1 MTSRS
6 RNQYHYA
13 VRRLKLDSRLIRA
26 KKLLEASVNGDAEL
40 LKEMK
45 AISRG
50 RGCKEELP
58 EHVAGADGQDGIV
71 EKFREV
77 YQTLYNSAGSV
88 TLAQLVVGNWGVSSG
103 GDENFW

>member
-1 MTSRS
+1 
-6 RNQYHYA
+6 
-13 VRRLKLDSRLIRA
+13 
-26 KKLLEASVNGDAEL
+26 
-40 LKEMK
+40 MK

-77 YQTLYNSAGSV
+77 YQTLLG
-88 TLAQLVVGNWGVSSG
+88 Q
-103 GDENFW
+103 